1 MLARIS
7 RSLELF
13 RQAGT
18 VMQGLSVQSFLTQ
31 RTLDRQ
37 LLLTGRSAS
46 WQVRQKDSI
55 RTLEDVEF
63 RVYSQWGEDG
73 IIDWLVEKVP
83 IKDTTFVEF
92 GVENYQEA
100 NTRFLLQN
108 RNWRGLIMDG
118 NPTYMASVQ
127 EDELYWRYDIKAVSA
142 FVTRQNI
149 DDLLADNG
157 ISGDIGL
164 LSIDID
170 GNDYWVLDA
179 INVISPRI
187 LVCEYNPVFG
197 DVHAITIPHVPDFQ
211 RLKAHPSGQYFGASI
226 KAIKNLAMQKG
237 YEFVGACSNGI
248 NSFFV
253 RKDLFGAIADKITDR
268 RAFPSRHRD
277 SRDETGRLTHVAGA
291 KRVDLIKHL
300 PVVMVDAEN
309 REAPIES
316 LFPLYSDE
324 WLDQMH

>member
-7 RSLELF
+7 RSLDLF

-18 VMQGLSVQSFLTQ
+18 AMQGLSVQSFLTQ
-31 RTLDRQ
+31 RALDRQ

-46 WQVRQKDSI
+46 WQVRQKEAI

-83 IKDTTFVEF
+83 IQDTTFVEF

-100 NTRFLLQN
+100 DTRFLLQN

-118 NPTYMASVQ
+118 NPTHMTSVE
-127 EDELYWRYDIKAVSA
+127 EDELYWRHDIRAVSA

-149 DDLLADNG
+149 DYLLTENG

-179 INVISPRI
+179 ISAISPRI

-211 RLKAHPSGQYFGASI
+211 RLRAHPSGQYFGASI
-226 KAIKNLAMQKG
+226 KAIKNLAMRKG
-237 YEFVGACSNGI
+237 YEFVGTCSNGI
-248 NSFFV
+248 NAFFV
-253 RKDLFGAIADKITDR
+253 RKDLFGAIADRIADR

-277 SRDETGRLTHVAGA
+277 SHDETGRLTHVAGA
-291 KRVDLIKHL
+291 KRADLIKHL

-309 REAPIES
+309 REALIES
-316 LFPLYSDE
+316 LYPLYSDE
-324 WLDQMH
+324 WLHQMH

>member
-1 MLARIS
+1 MPARI
-7 RSLELF
+7 RKFLDLF
-13 RQAGT
+13 RQIGR
-18 VMQGLSVQSFLTQ
+18 VFKSLFVVPRGSVE
-31 RTLDRQ
+31 RQ
-37 LLLTGRSAS
+37 LMLSGRSAS
-46 WQVRQKDSI
+46 WHVRQKDAI

-92 GVENYQEA
+92 GVHSYQEA

-118 NPTYMASVQ
+118 SPACMSSVQ
-127 EDELYWRYDIKAVSA
+127 ADELYWRYDIKAVSA
-142 FVTRQNI
+142 FITRQNI
-149 DDLLADNG
+149 NDLLAENG
-157 ISGDIGL
+157 VSGDIGL

-170 GNDYWVLDA
+170 GNDYWVLEA

-197 DVHAITIPHVPDFQ
+197 DMHAITIPYVPDFD
-211 RLKAHPSGQYFGASI
+211 RLKAHSSGQYFGASI
-226 KAIKNLAMQKG
+226 KAIKSLAKRKG
-237 YEFVGACSNGI
+237 YEFIGTCSNGI
-248 NSFFV
+248 NAFFV
-253 RKDLFGAIADKITDR
+253 RNDLFGAIADRIADR

-291 KRVDLIKHL
+291 KRADLIKHL

-309 REAPIES
+309 REAQLAS
-316 LFPLYSDE
+316 LYPLYSDA